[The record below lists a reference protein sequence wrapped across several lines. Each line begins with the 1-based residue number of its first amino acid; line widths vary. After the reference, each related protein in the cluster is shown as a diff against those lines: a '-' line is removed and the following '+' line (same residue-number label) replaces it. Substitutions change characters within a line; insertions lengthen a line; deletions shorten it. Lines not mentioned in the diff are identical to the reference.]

1 VVGLALTAG
10 TLRAQ
15 HAPAA
20 ATYLGN
26 EITKV
31 VQTEQDRFFLVKLD
45 LALRAP
51 AHRWYAVDVEFR
63 LQQAQPLMLPHGKL
77 LMRRWDNLF
86 TPDQKSAVHWSDI
99 RVDVDF
105 SLLEQASNLPR
116 EQTFP
121 IWVMGVLWDHA
132 NNRYVG
138 SGWSARTAL
147 LVTTDAG
154 GKISHAE
161 PLDVLPQPMDPE
173 NQQATIPAER
183 LRIATSHLQ
192 PREGV
197 QAVGA
202 LSHDAAPRTLLR
214 MDGRQARQPQSFG
227 QCFNDLD
234 SPQAAVELVH
244 LQHPNAIVIRTR
256 EQWTAIESAVL
267 AVPAARATR
276 LVEPPGYGEYIEP
289 FEGFGWRVNL
299 LLLEPTPDG
308 HGDVVYIRYIVSRDG
323 MLGRDQTLCLQA
335 PPRASQR
342 RTAAELLYSRT
353 VEAALRPDESDRIEP
368 LLVGTG
374 EEIRIPLCRGDSPA
388 ESRSDAE
395 EVRPAPL
402 RLDIGRA
409 DRTEDSRTA
418 SAR

>member
-161 PLDVLPQPMDPE
+161 PLDVLPQPK
-173 NQQATIPAER
+173 
-183 LRIATSHLQ
+183 TSKQ
-192 PREGV
+192 P
-197 QAVGA
+197 
-202 LSHDAAPRTLLR
+202 
-214 MDGRQARQPQSFG
+214 
-227 QCFNDLD
+227 
-234 SPQAAVELVH
+234 SP
-244 LQHPNAIVIRTR
+244 PNAFGSPRAICSRGKACRRSGLCPTTPR
-256 EQWTAIESAVL
+256 PARSCGWTAGR
-267 AVPAARATR
+267 PGNRRASGSVSTTWT
-276 LVEPPGYGEYIEP
+276 PPKPPSSWSICST
-289 FEGFGWRVNL
+289 
-299 LLLEPTPDG
+299 PTP
-308 HGDVVYIRYIVSRDG
+308 S
-323 MLGRDQTLCLQA
+323 
-335 PPRASQR
+335 
-342 RTAAELLYSRT
+342 
-353 VEAALRPDESDRIEP
+353 
-368 LLVGTG
+368 
-374 EEIRIPLCRGDSPA
+374 
-388 ESRSDAE
+388 
-395 EVRPAPL
+395 
-402 RLDIGRA
+402 
-409 DRTEDSRTA
+409 
-418 SAR
+418 